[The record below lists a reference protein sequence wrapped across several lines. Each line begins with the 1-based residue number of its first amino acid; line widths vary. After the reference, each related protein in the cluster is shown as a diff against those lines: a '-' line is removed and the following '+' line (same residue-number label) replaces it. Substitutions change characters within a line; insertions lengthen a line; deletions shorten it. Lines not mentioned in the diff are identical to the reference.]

1 MKGKNMNLKEV
12 NLREIYKKWKN
23 NLGEFRCFFRSTSF
37 VSLQTYDDFILEN
50 YKNEPNKEIITKI
63 IDEYNE
69 EDFILVDLPLDEILD
84 LSLELNNNY
93 FIKPI
98 LNINLL
104 FHPFGIVGSKNNIS
118 KLINTGIKLNEV
130 KSPKYVMLIP
140 YDRYN
145 EELDVKKIYD
155 KLNNQYAVTDEDFPS
170 PDILK
175 RLGYNR
181 IVVFTK
187 DNVKEDL
194 MNYID
199 CFKNEISVKIVRVEK

>member
-1 MKGKNMNLKEV
+1 MNLKEV

-23 NLGEFRCFFRSTSF
+23 DLGEFRCFFRSTSF
-37 VSLQTYDDFILEN
+37 VSLQTYENFILDD
-50 YKNEPNKEIITKI
+50 YKNESKKEIITKI

-69 EDFILVDLPLDEILD
+69 EDFIIVDLPLDEILD

-104 FHPFGIVGSKNNIS
+104 FHPFGIVGSRKNIS
-118 KLINTGIKLNEV
+118 KLVNTGIKLSEV
-130 KSPKYVMLIP
+130 KSKKYIMLIP

-155 KLNNQYAVTDEDFPS
+155 KLNNQYAVADDDLPS
-170 PDILK
+170 ADILK

-199 CFKNEISVKIVRVEK
+199 YFKNEINVKIVRMEK

>member
-1 MKGKNMNLKEV
+1 MNLKEV

-23 NLGEFRCFFRSTSF
+23 DLGEFRCFFRSTSF
-37 VSLQTYDDFILEN
+37 VSLQTYENFILDD
-50 YKNEPNKEIITKI
+50 YKNESKKEIITKI
-63 IDEYNE
+63 INEYNDK
-69 EDFILVDLPLDEILD
+69 DFIIVDLPLDEILD

-104 FHPFGIVGSKNNIS
+104 FHPFGIVGSRKNIS
-118 KLINTGIKLNEV
+118 KLVNTGIKLNEV
-130 KSPKYVMLIP
+130 KSKKYIILIP

-155 KLNNQYAVTDEDFPS
+155 KLNNQYAVADDDLPS
-170 PDILK
+170 ADILK

-199 CFKNEISVKIVRVEK
+199 YFKNEINVKIVRMEK

>member
-1 MKGKNMNLKEV
+1 MNLKEV

-23 NLGEFRCFFRSTSF
+23 DLGEFRCFFRSTSF
-37 VSLQTYDDFILEN
+37 VSLQTYENFILDD
-50 YKNEPNKEIITKI
+50 YKNESKKEIITKI
-63 IDEYNE
+63 INEYND
-69 EDFILVDLPLDEILD
+69 EDFIIVDLPLDEILD

-104 FHPFGIVGSKNNIS
+104 FHPFGIVGSRKNIS
-118 KLINTGIKLNEV
+118 KLVNTGIKLNEV
-130 KSPKYVMLIP
+130 KSKKYIMLIP

-155 KLNNQYAVTDEDFPS
+155 KLNNQYAVADDDLPS
-170 PDILK
+170 ADILK
-175 RLGYNR
+175 RLGYKR

-199 CFKNEISVKIVRVEK
+199 YFKNEINVKIVRMEK

>member
-1 MKGKNMNLKEV
+1 MNLKEV

-23 NLGEFRCFFRSTSF
+23 DLGEFRCFFRSTSF
-37 VSLQTYDDFILEN
+37 VSLQTYENFILDD
-50 YKNEPNKEIITKI
+50 YKNESKKEIITKI
-63 IDEYNE
+63 IDEYND
-69 EDFILVDLPLDEILD
+69 EDFIIVDLPLDEILD

-104 FHPFGIVGSKNNIS
+104 FHPFGIVGSRKNIS
-118 KLINTGIKLNEV
+118 KLVNTGIKLNEV
-130 KSPKYVMLIP
+130 KSKKYIMLIP

-155 KLNNQYAVTDEDFPS
+155 NLNNQYAVADDDLPS
-170 PDILK
+170 SDILK

-199 CFKNEISVKIVRVEK
+199 YFKNEINVKIVRMEK

>member
-1 MKGKNMNLKEV
+1 MNLKEV

-23 NLGEFRCFFRSTSF
+23 DLGEFRCFFRSTSF
-37 VSLQTYDDFILEN
+37 VSLQTYENFILDD
-50 YKNEPNKEIITKI
+50 YKNESKKEIITKI
-63 IDEYNE
+63 INEYNDK
-69 EDFILVDLPLDEILD
+69 DFIIVDLPLDEILD

-104 FHPFGIVGSKNNIS
+104 FHPFGIVGSRKNIS
-118 KLINTGIKLNEV
+118 KLVNTGIKLSEV
-130 KSPKYVMLIP
+130 KSKKYIMLIP

-155 KLNNQYAVTDEDFPS
+155 KLNNQYAVADDDLPS
-170 PDILK
+170 ADILK

-199 CFKNEISVKIVRVEK
+199 YFKNEINVKIVRMEK

>member
-1 MKGKNMNLKEV
+1 MNLKEV

-23 NLGEFRCFFRSTSF
+23 DLGEFRCFFRSTSF
-37 VSLQTYDDFILEN
+37 VSLQTYENFILDD
-50 YKNEPNKEIITKI
+50 YKNESKKEIITKI
-63 IDEYNE
+63 INEYND
-69 EDFILVDLPLDEILD
+69 EDFIIVDLPLDEILD

-104 FHPFGIVGSKNNIS
+104 FHPFGIVGSRKNIS
-118 KLINTGIKLNEV
+118 KLVNTGIKLNEV
-130 KSPKYVMLIP
+130 KSKKYIMLIP

-155 KLNNQYAVTDEDFPS
+155 KLNNQYAVADDDLPS
-170 PDILK
+170 ADILK

-199 CFKNEISVKIVRVEK
+199 YFKNEINVKIVRMEK

>member
-1 MKGKNMNLKEV
+1 MNLKEV
-12 NLREIYKKWKN
+12 DLRNIYRIWRS
-23 NLGEFRCFFRSTSF
+23 NLGEFRCFFRSTPF
-37 VSLQTYDDFILEN
+37 VSLQTYEDFVLDDYKSETKKEVVRKIL
-50 YKNEPNKEIITKI
+50 
-63 IDEYNE
+63 DEYNE
-69 EDFILVDLPLDEILD
+69 ECFIIIDLPLDEILD

-104 FHPFGIVGSKNNIS
+104 FHPFGIVGSRNNIS

-130 KSPKYVMLIP
+130 KSKKYIMLIP

-155 KLNNQYAVTDEDFPS
+155 KLNNQYAVGEEDLPNS
-170 PDILK
+170 NILK

-187 DNVKEDL
+187 DNIKEDL

-199 CFKNEISVKIVRVEK
+199 YFKNEINVKIVRMEK